1 MTAVISAHGVR
12 KRYLTRDGIAINA
25 VGDATFEI
33 ERGEFVSLVGPSGC
47 GKTTLLKMLAGL
59 LSPTEGKLVVDGK
72 VGAPDARSF
81 GFVFQSPALLPW
93 RTVIQNVL
101 LPTDLFRSDREAAT
115 RRARELLSLVQLDGL
130 EDKYPTE
137 LSGGMQQRV
146 AIARALIHDPPLLL
160 MDEPFGA
167 LDAMTRDDLNVQLQR
182 IQQEHEKTI
191 VFVTHSIP
199 EAVFLSDRALVM
211 SARPSRIVEDVH
223 ISSPRPRR
231 LSDVGDLATREI
243 ESKIRTLLNHS
254 DETPQ
259 HNSVDIVNTPGGAI

>member
-167 LDAMTRDDLNVQLQR
+167 LDPITRRQLQQEFVR
-182 IQQEHEKTI
+182 IQARVAKCVI
-191 VFVTHSIP
+191 LVTHDMA
-199 EAVFLSDRALVM
+199 EALTLGDRVGVMEGGRLIWHSTPAAIAQSSNERVRAFVDSVLVLP
-211 SARPSRIVEDVH
+211 RSRMGL
-223 ISSPRPRR
+223 P
-231 LSDVGDLATREI
+231 
-243 ESKIRTLLNHS
+243 
-254 DETPQ
+254 
-259 HNSVDIVNTPGGAI
+259 